1 MREGMT
7 NSHLLLSFE
16 TEMNRTQ
23 QRTCKK
29 AGIESGFTAECEPEK
44 YLRFA
49 INSAIILPYIYG
61 EAGLLSLKITE
72 GGLDDVK
79 RKCDTCCRL
88 GSARL
93 GSARLGSARRIAPFF
108 QRVKSYFIQ
117 FITNQLPE
125 TGRIMPWLRLFAF
138 AGRMVV

>member
-1 MREGMT
+1 MP
-7 NSHLLLSFE
+7 
-16 TEMNRTQ
+16 
-23 QRTCKK
+23 KK

-44 YLRFA
+44 YLRFS

-88 GSARL
+88 GSAY
-93 GSARLGSARRIAPFF
+93 SAVFSVRQVLIYIIHNKPATEA
-108 QRVKSYFIQ
+108 
-117 FITNQLPE
+117 
-125 TGRIMPWLRLFAF
+125 GRIMPWLRFFAF
-138 AGRMVV
+138 TGKAVV

>member
-1 MREGMT
+1 MP
-7 NSHLLLSFE
+7 
-16 TEMNRTQ
+16 
-23 QRTCKK
+23 KK

-44 YLRFA
+44 YLRFS

-108 QRVKSYFIQ
+108 QCVKS
-117 FITNQLPE
+117 
-125 TGRIMPWLRLFAF
+125 
-138 AGRMVV
+138 

>member
-1 MREGMT
+1 MP
-7 NSHLLLSFE
+7 
-16 TEMNRTQ
+16 
-23 QRTCKK
+23 KK

-44 YLRFA
+44 YLRFS

-93 GSARLGSARRIAPFF
+93 GSARLGRSIVPFF

-117 FITNQLPE
+117 FITNRLPE
-125 TGRIMPWLRLFAF
+125 TGRIMPWLRFFAF
-138 AGRMVV
+138 TGKAVV

>member
-1 MREGMT
+1 MD
-7 NSHLLLSFE
+7 S
-16 TEMNRTQ
+16 
-23 QRTCKK
+23 
-29 AGIESGFTAECEPEK
+29 ATAECEPEK

-93 GSARLGSARRIAPFF
+93 GSAYSAVFSVRQVFIHRIYNKPAA
-108 QRVKSYFIQ
+108 
-117 FITNQLPE
+117 E
-125 TGRIMPWLRLFAF
+125 AGRIMPWLRFFAF
-138 AGRMVV
+138 TGKAVV

>member
-1 MREGMT
+1 MPQ
-7 NSHLLLSFE
+7 N
-16 TEMNRTQ
+16 
-23 QRTCKK
+23 
-29 AGIESGFTAECEPEK
+29 AGVESGFTAGCKPEK

-61 EAGLLSLKITE
+61 EAGLLSLKNTE

-93 GSARLGSARRIAPFF
+93 GSARLGRSIAPFF

-117 FITNQLPE
+117 FITNRLPE
-125 TGRIMPWLRLFAF
+125 TGRIMPWLRFFAF
-138 AGRMVV
+138 TGKAVV

>member
-61 EAGLLSLKITE
+61 EAGLFLIQQMSKSEILNK
-72 GGLDDVK
+72 
-79 RKCDTCCRL
+79 
-88 GSARL
+88 
-93 GSARLGSARRIAPFF
+93 F
-108 QRVKSYFIQ
+108 Q
-117 FITNQLPE
+117 
-125 TGRIMPWLRLFAF
+125 
-138 AGRMVV
+138 

>member
-1 MREGMT
+1 MPQ
-7 NSHLLLSFE
+7 N
-16 TEMNRTQ
+16 
-23 QRTCKK
+23 
-29 AGIESGFTAECEPEK
+29 AGVESGFTAECEPEK

-61 EAGLLSLKITE
+61 EAGLLSPKITE

-93 GSARLGSARRIAPFF
+93 GSARLGSAYSAVFSVRQVLIYIIYNKPA
-108 QRVKSYFIQ
+108 
-117 FITNQLPE
+117 TE
-125 TGRIMPWLRLFAF
+125 AGRIMPWLRFFAF
-138 AGRMVV
+138 TGKAVV

>member
-1 MREGMT
+1 MP
-7 NSHLLLSFE
+7 
-16 TEMNRTQ
+16 
-23 QRTCKK
+23 KK

-44 YLRFA
+44 YLRFS

-93 GSARLGSARRIAPFF
+93 GSARQEHSAVFSVRQVLIYIIHNKPA
-108 QRVKSYFIQ
+108 
-117 FITNQLPE
+117 TE
-125 TGRIMPWLRLFAF
+125 AGRIMPWLRFFAF
-138 AGRMVV
+138 TGKAVV